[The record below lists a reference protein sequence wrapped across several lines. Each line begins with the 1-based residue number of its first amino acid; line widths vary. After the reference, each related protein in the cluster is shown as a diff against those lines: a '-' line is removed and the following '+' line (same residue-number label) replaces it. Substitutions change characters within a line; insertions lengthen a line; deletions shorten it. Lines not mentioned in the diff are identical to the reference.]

1 MRVSPLISLT
11 PSLCSSCQSS
21 LPSHSEHLFQL
32 SQTTATAEAMSR
44 QADPFDDILQPQPR
58 HPQQSTVADNP
69 FDQDGSPNLF
79 DDHNGAYGGHAGQ
92 SSSHVAS
99 SSRDAGRQHG
109 YALDP
114 FFDE

>member
-1 MRVSPLISLT
+1 
-11 PSLCSSCQSS
+11 
-21 LPSHSEHLFQL
+21 
-32 SQTTATAEAMSR
+32 
-44 QADPFDDILQPQPR
+44 
-58 HPQQSTVADNP
+58 VADNP

-92 SSSHVAS
+92 SSGHVAS